1 MKRKSSL
8 SVVLAVLVWAMAA
21 STTNALQV
29 PVDFSGRWVLESEPL
44 PSEPTEL
51 VVRQTSGPGSI
62 PRELRVT
69 RNGPGGTSTATLH
82 IGTIGGTV
90 PGTGGGPRTSR
101 QVRWENSTL
110 VIDVETLRSQTGGR
124 ASSEQRREVWSVT
137 SEGKLQ
143 IVVAARGPSRTPQP
157 TTLIYRQVRE
167 GVARQL
173 PRLDVVEG
181 VSSDSPTVVRRMI
194 QPPFV
199 ESSSCRADRI
209 GPQTVRDALGPTA
222 RRIVVHAY
230 DKQVWPTMTD
240 VAAYVHRIVDGV
252 PENGRLERTPA
263 FSEAVILTITAS
275 AELGDGGRRPIE
287 FANGY
292 VHVMGEDGCEWWGRY
307 RRA

>member
-8 SVVLAVLVWAMAA
+8 SVVLPVLVWAVAA
-21 STTNALQV
+21 STTSALQV

-62 PRELRVT
+62 PRE
-69 RNGPGGTSTATLH
+69 
-82 IGTIGGTV
+82 
-90 PGTGGGPRTSR
+90 
-101 QVRWENSTL
+101 
-110 VIDVETLRSQTGGR
+110 
-124 ASSEQRREVWSVT
+124 
-137 SEGKLQ
+137 
-143 IVVAARGPSRTPQP
+143 
-157 TTLIYRQVRE
+157 

-173 PRLDVVEG
+173 PLIDVVEG
-181 VSSDSPTVVRRMI
+181 TSSGSPTAMRRMI

-209 GPQTVRDALGPTA
+209 GPQTVRDALGPRA
-222 RRIVVHAY
+222 QRIVVHAY

-252 PENGRLERTPA
+252 PENGRLDRTPA

-307 RRA
+307 RGPYRSK